1 MRFLF
6 LSQYFPPEIGA
17 PSVRLGALVREL
29 KRRGH
34 EVEVVTAMPNYPTG
48 SIFPNYRGKLYLR
61 ESWED
66 IPIHRAWL
74 YPAVGGGLKRMLSYV
89 SFTLMASLLIWKAR
103 KPDFIFVESPPLFL
117 GLTGWMASRVWG
129 VPMIFNVADLWPD
142 AVRAFG
148 ILREGPLLRVAYRLE
163 SWIYRQAQFINAVT
177 NGIKDTLIHVK
188 EVPKERILFLPNGV
202 DTNIFKPV
210 EPDEGLRQALGLEGK
225 RLVLYAGNHGLA
237 HGLDVALQAAC
248 LLRESPPTVQFL
260 FVGDGSEKQRLM
272 KMAEEMGCNN
282 VTFLSPVPPE
292 RLNKLYGLASV
303 ALVTLKP
310 DPLNEGA
317 RPSKLFP
324 AMATATP
331 ILYSGSGEGAKLVN
345 AAGAGI
351 VVPPGDP
358 KALAEALLYLL
369 ENQTDARDMGLKG
382 RRYVE
387 ENLSWEAL
395 VDRWLEQ
402 LLAR

>member
-6 LSQYFPPEIGA
+6 LTQYFPPEIGA

-29 KRRGH
+29 KRKGH
-34 EVEVVTAMPNYPTG
+34 EAEVVTAVPNYPTG
-48 SIFPNYRGKLYLR
+48 SIFPDYRGKLYLR

-66 IPIHRAWL
+66 IPVHRAWL
-74 YPAVGGGLKRMLSYV
+74 YPALGSGARRILSYA
-89 SFTLMASLLIWKAR
+89 SFTAMASLLIWKAR

-142 AVRAFG
+142 AVRSFG
-148 ILREGPLLRVAYRLE
+148 TLKEGLLLRVAYRFE
-163 SWIYRQAQFINAVT
+163 SWIYRQAKFINAVT
-177 NGIKDTLIHVK
+177 EGIKDTLIHVK
-188 EVPKERILFLPNGV
+188 QVPKEKILFLPNGV
-202 DTNIFKPV
+202 DTHVFKPL
-210 EPDEGLRQALGLEGK
+210 EPEESLRQALGLEGK
-225 RLVLYAGNHGLA
+225 YLVLYAGNHGLA
-237 HGLDVALQAAC
+237 QGLEVALYAAC
-248 LLRESPPTVQFL
+248 LLRKPAPAIQFL
-260 FVGDGSEKQRLM
+260 FVGDGSEKQRLIR
-272 KMAEEMGCNN
+272 MAEEMGCNN
-282 VTFLSPVPPE
+282 VAFLPPVPPE
-292 RLNKLYGLASV
+292 RLVKLYGLASV
-303 ALVTLKP
+303 ALVTLRP
-310 DPLNEGA
+310 DSLNERA

-331 ILYSGSGEGAKLVN
+331 ILYSGSGEGAKLVES
-345 AAGAGI
+345 AGAGV

-358 KALAEALLYLL
+358 KALAEALRYLL
-369 ENQTDARDMGLKG
+369 DNQAVAKDMGLRG

-387 ENLSWEAL
+387 ANLSWATL